1 MEDRLRR
8 IRESIPKK
16 FFFDESFEKNGR
28 AAHIL
33 SDIPLSYE
41 GVDHGNMLKCSPLLT
56 KEQELRLFVKLNYL
70 RYRLV
75 KLTVGFPNCPKGPA
89 PKPCKGQRLEVLKES
104 GVRRLEDLIVRIQ
117 ETRNIILKANTRLIV
132 KQANKNAQSEFEYDE
147 MISNGCCHVMK
158 AIDNFDF
165 RRGFKFSTYCVRV
178 LKSNL
183 WRDRTTAFKIRAP
196 LEFSESI
203 NTAPSRFEAD
213 LSEVNTEYNRR
224 MIEKI
229 FGHIRSK
236 MKKPEDKVE
245 ILRGLFG
252 LDGKP
257 LFLRELGD
265 KIGLTKERIRQ
276 IKKGVIEAVGK
287 SDLVYDPLI

>member
-16 FFFDESFEKNGR
+16 FFFHESFEKNGR
-28 AAHIL
+28 APHIL
-33 SDIPLSYE
+33 ADIPLSFE
-41 GVDHGNMLKCSPLLT
+41 GVDHGNILNCSPLLN
-56 KEQELRLFVKLNYL
+56 KEQELHLFIKLNYL
-70 RYRLV
+70 RYRLI
-75 KLTVGFPNCPKGPA
+75 KLTVGFPKGLKG
-89 PKPCKGQRLEVLKES
+89 PKPCKGQNLENLKES
-104 GVRRLEDLIVRIQ
+104 GVRKLEDLVARIQ

-132 KQANKNAQSEFEYDE
+132 KQANKNAQSEFEYEE

-165 RRGFKFSTYCVRV
+165 RKGFKFSTYCVNV

-183 WRDRTTAFKIRAP
+183 WRDRTNAFKIRAP

-213 LSEVNTEYNRR
+213 LSESNVEYNRR

-229 FGHIRSK
+229 FGHIRST

-252 LDGKP
+252 LDGRP
-257 LFLRELGD
+257 LLLRELGE

-287 SDLVYDPLI
+287 SGIVYDPLV